1 MIAGLDGL
9 RFSHWKAALRDD
21 GVLVLSFDRQGESV
35 NTFAQD
41 VLIELD
47 GLLERLAL
55 DPPRGL
61 VLRSAK
67 DKGFIAGADIRE
79 FREFDAKG
87 TIGDSIHRG
96 QQVFQR
102 LADLPCPTVAAIHG
116 FCMGGGTEISL
127 ACDYRVASN
136 DGSTRIGLPE
146 VNLGIYPGWGGSV
159 RLPRLVGAPAA
170 FDMMLTGRALSAKA
184 ARSIGLVDK
193 VAEPALLVDTAAGLA
208 LKGTTRPFKQRFMGW
223 ATNTWP
229 VRQALA
235 PILVKKVAGKA
246 RREHYPAPYSL
257 IETWRRSGGGLQSR
271 LDAER
276 RSVVKLAGTPTARN
290 LTRVYFLQE
299 RLKGLGGRD
308 HGVERVHVVGAGVM
322 GGDIAAWTAYKG
334 FQVTLQDRGQPYI
347 DKAIERAQGLFAKKV
362 KDDAKRPEVAARLKS
377 DLEGAGVAGADLVIE
392 AIIEDADAKRGLY
405 AQVEPKLGTGALL
418 SSNTSSIPLDALA
431 AGLQRPTQFAG
442 LHYFNPV
449 ALMPL
454 VEIVRHDA
462 MAPETQDRLAGF
474 CRAIGKLPVPV
485 AGSPGFLVNRLL
497 FPYMLEAANAYAE
510 GIPGPAI
517 DRAAVKFGMPMGPI
531 ELIDTVGLDVAAGVA
546 GELAPF
552 LGLEIPA
559 ALAQPPEAGKRG
571 KKDGQ
576 GLYAWEDGKA
586 KKPELPKDYKAP
598 DDLQD
603 RLVLALLNEAVAALA
618 EGVVEDAD
626 LLDAGVIFG
635 TGFAPFR
642 GGPIQHIRDTGA
654 DRLLDRLKALQGK
667 YGERFAPRPGWD
679 HPALRQ
685 AQLR

>member
-9 RFSHWKAALRDD
+9 RFSHWKAALRED

-35 NTFAQD
+35 NTFSQD

-47 GLLERLAL
+47 GMLERLAL
-55 DPPRGL
+55 DPPRAL

-67 DKGFIAGADIRE
+67 QKGFIAGADIRE

-87 TIGDSIHRG
+87 TIGDSIRRG

-116 FCMGGGTEISL
+116 FCMGGGTEIAL
-127 ACDYRVASN
+127 ACDWRVASS
-136 DGSTRIGLPE
+136 DESTRIGLPE
-146 VNLGIYPGWGGSV
+146 VKLGIYPGWGGSV

-184 ARSIGLVDK
+184 ARNIGLVDK
-193 VAEPALLVDTAAGLA
+193 VAEPALLEDVAAALA
-208 LKGTTRPFKQRFMGW
+208 LKGATRPFKQRFLGW
-223 ATNTWP
+223 ATNIWP
-229 VRQALA
+229 VRQVLA
-235 PILVKKVAGKA
+235 PVLVKQVARKA
-246 RREHYPAPYSL
+246 RKDHYPAPYLL

-299 RLKGLGGRD
+299 RLKSLGGHD
-308 HGVERVHVVGAGVM
+308 HGIGRVHVVGAGVM
-322 GGDIAAWTAYKG
+322 GGDIAAWAAYRG
-334 FQVTLQDRGQPYI
+334 FEVTVQDREQSYI
-347 DKAIERAQGLFAKKV
+347 DQALERAQALFAKKV
-362 KDDAKRPEVAARLKS
+362 KDESKRPEVAARLRG
-377 DLEGAGVAGADLVIE
+377 DLEGKAVATADLVIE

-405 AQVEPKLGTGALL
+405 AQVEPDLGADALL
-418 SSNTSSIPLDALA
+418 ATNTSSIPLDTLA
-431 AGLQRPTQFAG
+431 GGLQRPARFAG

-462 MAPETQDRLAGF
+462 MAPETQERLAGF

-485 AGSPGFLVNRLL
+485 AGTPGFLVNRLL
-497 FPYMLEAANAYAE
+497 FPYMLEAATAYAE

-559 ALAQPPEAGKRG
+559 ALAEPPEQGKRG

-576 GLYAWEDGKA
+576 GLYAWEDGKP
-586 KKPELPKDYKAP
+586 KKPELPKDYVAP
-598 DDLQD
+598 DDLED

-618 EGVVEDAD
+618 EGVVDDAD

-654 DRLLDRLKALQGK
+654 DKLLDRLKALQGK

-679 HPALRQ
+679 HPALR
-685 AQLR
+685 